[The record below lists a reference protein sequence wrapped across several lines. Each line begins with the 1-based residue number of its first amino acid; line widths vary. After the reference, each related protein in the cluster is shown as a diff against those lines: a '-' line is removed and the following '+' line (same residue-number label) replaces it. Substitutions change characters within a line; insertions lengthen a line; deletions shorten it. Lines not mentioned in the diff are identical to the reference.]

1 MKKICFLILLT
12 ICTGAYAQHKK
23 GATKKVKAYS
33 SEDYP
38 SSEYSTK
45 IDTASLGVIKI
56 QLIHVLETGLKE
68 DPACKA
74 WLVAKKGNKT
84 TAQAFFNDIGPDYGC
99 AGLFFPKK
107 QPREDLFIMSKY
119 GDFDGRLLI
128 IDRNGLLNQVPGGD
142 FYVSEDLNYLFTNYS
157 SDQTGVSI
165 LDLGKN
171 DLLYSDSATGKYKLG
186 QWYFQDD
193 KYFAIAENKDLE
205 DTTQVTIATFDVRRK
220 KFTFSQVDKTY
231 PEKDSKLQFYSFYDK
246 PENKGNCGCGKR

>member
-1 MKKICFLILLT
+1 MKKISFLILLM
-12 ICTGAYAQHKK
+12 ICTGAYAQHK
-23 GATKKVKAYS
+23 GPVTKKPKAYNS
-33 SEDYP
+33 SDYP
-38 SSEYSTK
+38 ADQYSTR

-56 QLIHVLETGLKE
+56 QLIHVLQTGLTE

-74 WLVAKKGNKT
+74 WLVARKGNKT
-84 TAQAFFNDIGPDYGC
+84 TAQMFFDDIGADYGC
-99 AGLFFPKK
+99 AGIFFPKK
-107 QPREDLFIMSKY
+107 QPRDDLFIMSKY

-142 FYVSEDLNYLFTNYS
+142 FYVSEDENYLFTNYS

-171 DLLYSDSATGKYKLG
+171 DMLYSDSATGKYKLG

-193 KYFAIAENKDLE
+193 KYFAIAENKDLD
-205 DTTQVTIATFDVRRK
+205 DTTQITIATFDIHKK
-220 KFTFSQVDKTY
+220 KFTFSQVDKSF
-231 PEKDSKLQFYSFYDK
+231 PEKDSKLQFHSFYDK